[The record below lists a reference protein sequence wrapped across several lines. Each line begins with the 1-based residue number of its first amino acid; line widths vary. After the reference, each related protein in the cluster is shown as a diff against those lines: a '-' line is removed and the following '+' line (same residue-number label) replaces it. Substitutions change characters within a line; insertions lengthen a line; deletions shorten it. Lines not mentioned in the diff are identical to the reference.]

1 MKTFLP
7 ISFLFILLGS
17 VLNAQSVFWSDN
29 FDAPAGGINN
39 NNAGVGWSASTNTP
53 GGGPNTSFIG
63 FSNSWLIGNDA
74 SACSSGN
81 KVYIKAFGNGNAYLS
96 DVFTDKLIASPSIST
111 VGQSDIFLAFS
122 WRCDG
127 VPGSDYG
134 QLGLSSDDGANW
146 TWLPQEY
153 SGQETCTAANISIPE
168 EYQDISTFKFAFRF
182 ISNAT
187 SCSTCDP
194 PFNIDNIQLLG
205 ESSGCDGPEV
215 DPGEDTQ
222 FCFGSSSVSIGGAP
236 TASGGS
242 GNFSYAWSPSAGLSS
257 TTAANPLA
265 SPNLTTTYTVLV
277 TDLIT
282 GCTGEEE
289 VTVEVVI
296 PQNLTISINGS
307 TNICPGQSLTLTAA
321 AGFTNYVWTT
331 PSGNVSG
338 AEITVQESG
347 QYLAQALGSNGCL
360 STSTTINLNVLPPIP
375 LEITPSENV
384 SICDGSSITLNASN
398 GFTGLI
404 WSTPTVVTS
413 GNSIEASLP
422 GIYSVSGVDV
432 NGCTTLSENVTISI
446 NEPEALVTNQS
457 GNISTCQ
464 GEAISLSADAGFTNY
479 VWSTPLG
486 SVNGSSIE
494 ASEEGTYSVSATDLN
509 GCLST
514 SEDITLAVNVPLP
527 LNTTPSGNVSTC
539 VGSSIDISAEAGFSN
554 YSWTS
559 PDGSAAGNS
568 ISASTEGVYSVTAE
582 DINGCVSTSEDVVL
596 SIENEATIPVSPSG
610 NISICPSQP
619 LVITA
624 AAGFENYTWNGDA
637 GNSTLIVTE
646 PGTYSVSAATA
657 NGCPAT
663 SEDIVVSVF
672 DAIPLNT
679 VPSGVLSICAG
690 ASVNITADQGF
701 SDYSWSGPQVSSSSN
716 EIIANTEGSYSVTA
730 LDANGCATTSEPVSL
745 SFFVAQI
752 ITTTPTGTA
761 TICEGDELIL
771 SASDGF
777 TDYIWTSETLTLA
790 GNSVT
795 ISIAGTYTVN
805 GIDENGCEASSNDII
820 VELINPSPISVSP
833 AGPIL
838 RCPNL
843 SVTLS
848 ASQGFTDYV
857 WSPGN
862 VQGTSY
868 TLIDAGEYSVT
879 ATSPEGCTVTSNVV
893 SFGFHP
899 TPPLIEV
906 TPNGP
911 ITICQGESVV
921 LTADTGYTQYL
932 WNTNDTGL
940 NTEID
945 ESGTY
950 IVTANDT
957 NNCVANSGSVQV
969 IVDPVFL
976 VETTP
981 SGAIS
986 ICDDGEVV
994 ITAEAGLSNYQWSNL
1009 ETGQEITIDQ
1019 EGAYSVSA
1027 VNENGC
1033 SGSSEAILVSFLD
1046 SPTAAFAYEQTTGY
1060 NVAFD
1065 NTSTNGDSYL
1075 WTFPGGET
1083 SEEQNPIFDFL
1094 FDNTWPVNLVVCNDC
1109 GCDTL
1114 DTFVEV
1120 IKTSISDVTNSH
1132 IQVIQQ
1138 NNNLLIKSLA
1148 NKSTSLS
1155 YQIFNAQGQLLL
1167 AEDISNF
1174 SNKAVNLGDVAS
1186 GVYLLHLVSDE
1197 GVSTRK
1203 FFISA
1208 MN

>member
-1 MKTFLP
+1 MKTYLP

-53 GGGPNTSFIG
+53 GGGPNTSFFG
-63 FSNSWLIGNDA
+63 FSNSWIIGSDA
-74 SACSSGN
+74 GACSSGN
-81 KVYIKAFGNGNAYLS
+81 KIYINTFGNSNAYLS

-111 VGQSDIFLAFS
+111 VDQSDVFLAFS

-222 FCFGSSSVSIGGAP
+222 FCFGSSAVSIGGTP

-242 GNFSYAWSPSAGLSS
+242 GNYTYAWSPANGLSS
-257 TTAANPLA
+257 TSVPNPLA
-265 SPNLTTTYTVLV
+265 SPGSTTTFTVLV
-277 TDLIT
+277 TDVNT
-282 GCTGEEE
+282 GCTSEEE
-289 VTVEVVI
+289 VTVEVDI
-296 PQNLTISINGS
+296 PQNLTISPNGS

-338 AEITVQESG
+338 AEITVLESG
-347 QYLAQALGSNGCL
+347 QYLVQALGSNGCL
-360 STSTTINLNVLPPIP
+360 STSSTINLNVLPTIP
-375 LEITPSENV
+375 LEITPSGSL
-384 SICDGSSITLNASN
+384 SICDGSSVTLTASN

-404 WSTPTVVTS
+404 WSTPTVVTP
-413 GNSIEASLP
+413 GNSIEASLA

-446 NEPEALVTNQS
+446 NEPEELGTNQS
-457 GNISTCQ
+457 GNLSTCQ
-464 GEAISLSADAGFTNY
+464 GVAISLSADAGFTNY

-486 SVNGSSIE
+486 SVNSSNTE
-494 ASEEGTYSVSATDLN
+494 ASEAGTYSVSATDIN

-514 SEDITLAVNVPLP
+514 SNNITLAVNFPLP
-527 LNTTPSGNVSTC
+527 LNTTPSGNISTC

-554 YSWTS
+554 YSWNS
-559 PDGSAAGNS
+559 PDGPAPGNS

-582 DINGCVSTSEDVVL
+582 DINGCISASEDLIL
-596 SIENEATIPVSPSG
+596 SIEDEATIPVNPSG

-646 PGTYSVSAATA
+646 PGTYSVSASTA

-679 VPSGVLSICAG
+679 VPSGELSICTE
-690 ASVNITADQGF
+690 ASVSITADQGF

-752 ITTTPTGTA
+752 ITTTPTGTT

-777 TDYIWTSETLTLA
+777 TDYIWTSDTLTLA
-790 GNSVT
+790 GNCVT
-795 ISIAGTYTVN
+795 VSLAGTYTVN

-820 VELINPSPISVSP
+820 VELINPSTINVSP

-893 SFGFHP
+893 AFGFHP

-950 IVTANDT
+950 IVTANDS

-981 SGAIS
+981 SGAVS

-1027 VNENGC
+1027 LNENGC
-1033 SGSSEAILVSFLD
+1033 SGSSEAILVNFLD
-1046 SPTAAFAYEQTTGY
+1046 SPTASFSYEQTTGY

-1094 FDNTWPVNLVVCNDC
+1094 FDNSWPVSLVVCNDC

-1120 IKTSISDVTNSH
+1120 IKTSINDLSNSQ
-1132 IQVIQQ
+1132 IQVVHQ
-1138 NNNLLIKSLA
+1138 NKTLMLNNLS
-1148 NKSTSLS
+1148 NKPCAYELQV
-1155 YQIFNAQGQLLL
+1155 YNAQGQL
-1167 AEDISNF
+1167 IVSNESVLF
-1174 SNKAVNLGDVAS
+1174 SNHNINLGNVSS
-1186 GVYLLHLVSDE
+1186 GIYIIQLLTENMAL
-1197 GVSTRK
+1197 RK
-1203 FFISA
+1203 RLFLSEK
-1208 MN
+1208 